1 MQKIRDNLS
10 LFEGES
16 ILTIGNFDGIHVGH
30 QALIKHIKQRA
41 TSFGIKCGMVT
52 FDPHPVTVIRP
63 DRAPLFLTTLDEK
76 ERLLDSLDL
85 DLLALI
91 TFTRQTMKT
100 RAADFLDYLVTG
112 LRPRELWIGQDFALG
127 YRREGTVEF
136 IRHWAEPKG
145 IAVRPIPLVKKEG
158 QVVSS
163 SRIRALIAEGHVEA
177 ASQLLGRSYHIT
189 GLVQEG
195 HKRGRTI
202 GFPTANIRPEANR
215 AIPANGV
222 YATRAVLATGE
233 QVDSVTNVGVR
244 PTFDGQQR
252 LIECHLFDWSGD
264 LYDQKMAVHFVK
276 RLREEKK
283 FNGIEELLTQ
293 IQSDAQQA
301 RQLLKNP

>member
-16 ILTIGNFDGIHVGH
+16 VLTIGNFDGIHIGH

-76 ERLLDSLDL
+76 EGLLDSLDL

-112 LRPRELWIGQDFALG
+112 LRPRELWIGQNFALG
-127 YRREGTVEF
+127 YRREGNVEF

-145 IAVRPIPLVKKEG
+145 IAVHPIPLVKKEG

-163 SRIRALIAEGHVEA
+163 SRIRALIAEGHVQA
-177 ASQLLGRSYHIT
+177 ASQLLGRSYRIT
-189 GLVQEG
+189 GVVQEG

-222 YATRAVLATGE
+222 YATRAVLPTGE

-264 LYDQKMAVHFVK
+264 LYDQKIVVHFVK

-293 IQSDAQQA
+293 IQSDAQRA

>member
-63 DRAPLFLTTLDEK
+63 DQAPLFLNTLHEK
-76 ERLLDSLDL
+76 EQLLDALDL

-91 TFTRQTMKT
+91 TFTRQTMNT

-112 LRPRELWIGQDFALG
+112 LRPRELWIGQNFALG

-145 IAVRPIPLVKKEG
+145 IIVRPIPLVKKED

-163 SRIRALIAEGHVEA
+163 SRIRALITDGQVEA
-177 ASQLLGRSYHIT
+177 ASHLLGRSYSVT
-189 GLVQEG
+189 GVVQQG

-202 GFPTANIRPEANR
+202 GFPTANIKPEANR
-215 AIPANGV
+215 AIPAHGV
-222 YATRAVLATGE
+222 YATRALLPSGE
-233 QVDSVTNVGVR
+233 LVDSVTNVGVR

-264 LYDQKMAVHFVK
+264 LYDQKIVVHFVE
-276 RLREEKK
+276 RLREERK
-283 FNGIEELLTQ
+283 FNGIEELLAQ

-301 RQLLKNP
+301 KQLLNNQ